1 MSIRACALESEAFLA
16 LKDVYDHRERAAGQ
30 WRSQGGKVV
39 GKLGFDVPDELV
51 VAAGMLPVQICADPD
66 RELAEAGKYLEN
78 AFDPVVRAQF
88 ERLVDGT
95 YGDLLDALAI
105 SNSNDTIIRIF
116 YYLREIHRVEPE
128 KNVPPAAFIDWTF
141 TRSRIWQERCEFV
154 LNLFRQQ
161 VEAWAGR
168 KITDEEIR
176 AAGVVCN
183 ENRRAL
189 REMARL
195 RHGDEVRISGSEALT
210 IIGAGLFMDKA
221 EHTALV
227 RQVTE
232 DAKGWPVLTGPRVF
246 YTGANQ
252 EDTELYQKLEALG
265 LVVVGEDTDW
275 GDRSYERDFDPAYP
289 VLRGVVDRYF
299 LRTPTVEKSRVAQSV
314 EILSRQVESTGAEGV
329 VFYTNAYAEV
339 ATFNMPD
346 QRKMLDGRGV
356 KHVTLSRMTYPIRNN
371 EGLDET
377 LAAFAAGMRGGE

>member
-30 WRSQGGKVV
+30 WRSKGGKVV
-39 GKLGFDVPDELV
+39 GKLGSDVPDELV
-51 VAAGMLPVQICADPD
+51 IAAGMLPVQICAAPD

-95 YGDLLDALAI
+95 YGDQLDALAI

-128 KNVPPAAFIDWTF
+128 KNVPPVAFIDWTF

-161 VEAWAGR
+161 VEQWAGR
-168 KITDEEIR
+168 TVSDDEIR
-176 AAGVVCN
+176 AAGRLMN
-183 ENRRAL
+183 ENRAAL
-189 REMARL
+189 RAMAAL
-195 RHGDEVRISGSEALT
+195 RRGEEVRVNGSEALT
-210 IIGAGLFMDKA
+210 IIGAGLFMEKA

-252 EDTELYQKLEALG
+252 EDTELYQKLEELG

-275 GDRSYERDFDPAYP
+275 GDRSYERDFDLTYP

-371 EGLDET
+371 EGLDEK